1 VSVSSRQWQPPR
13 LRLFEDVQR
22 RATWLEL
29 VYDLVFV
36 VAVAELAGVL
46 AAGPD
51 AGGVLTFVGLFVPI
65 WWAWAG
71 YVFYANRFDTDDVS
85 HRLLAVPQILA
96 VAVMAASVGKLDE
109 RAALFTLSYVAVRLV
124 LVVAYLRAGRH
135 VPQTRPLTTRYALGF
150 SLAALLWLASLA
162 VEPPQRYVLWV
173 VAMVID
179 LATPFLARRHQSAL
193 PPQGEHLPERFGLFV
208 VIVLGEVVAAVVIGL
223 KGHAVTPAALL
234 IALAGIATAMAF
246 WWLYFGHID
255 ESVVLRTQMAGQ
267 IWVYSHLPLSL
278 GLVAFGVGVEHAI
291 VHPSSSGWA
300 LGLPAA
306 AVFALLGTQHLA
318 SRDRRSGAVRLGGAA
333 LTLAAS
339 PLPAAATLPLVL
351 ALGAAQV
358 AYDLRRPSA
367 EEQAAAEPAAEE
379 APTEEPAA
387 NPAAHEP
394 AAAERVAQEPLHR
407 GDT

>member
-1 VSVSSRQWQPPR
+1 MSSRQWQPPR

-46 AAGPD
+46 AEGADLGR
-51 AGGVLTFVGLFVPI
+51 VLMFAGLFVPV

-85 HRLLAVPQILA
+85 HRLLALPQILA
-96 VAVMAASVGKLDE
+96 VAVMAASVGEIGE
-109 RAALFTLSYVAVRLV
+109 RSALFALSYVAVRAV

-135 VPQTRPLTTRYALGF
+135 VPEARSLTVRYATGF
-150 SLAALLWLASLA
+150 TLALLLWLGSLA
-162 VEPPQRYVLWV
+162 VEPPQRYALWAL
-173 VAMVID
+173 AMVID

-223 KGHAVTPAALL
+223 KGHAVTPATLM

-255 ESVVLRTQMAGQ
+255 ESVVLRTRLAGQ
-267 IWVYSHLPLSL
+267 VWVYSHLPLSL

-291 VHPSSSGWA
+291 AHPSSSGWA
-300 LGLPAA
+300 IGIPAA
-306 AVFALLGTQHLA
+306 IVFAVLGTQHLT
-318 SRDRRSGAVRLGGAA
+318 SHDQRSGMVRLAAAA
-333 LTLAAS
+333 LTLVVS
-339 PLPAAATLPLVL
+339 PLPAAAALPAVLVF
-351 ALGAAQV
+351 GAAQV
-358 AYDLRRPSA
+358 AYDLRRP
-367 EEQAAAEPAAEE
+367 
-379 APTEEPAA
+379 PTQGES
-387 NPAAHEP
+387 
-394 AAAERVAQEPLHR
+394 
-407 GDT
+407 